1 MALFGVR
8 EIPGVGLSS
17 GDGPSRL
24 PCRAMRL
31 QIIGGGKMGEALLG
45 GLLQKNWAAA
55 TELAVIEAVPAR
67 RAELAVAFPGVGLP
81 EAILPGIDAI
91 VAVKPDAVVGVCQA
105 LGAAGVRRVLSIAA
119 GVTIDRLERALSST
133 AAVVRAMPNTP
144 ALVGL
149 GAAAI
154 AGGTHAGPDDR
165 AWAEA
170 ILSSVGTV
178 EVLDEALLDA
188 VTGLSG
194 SGPAYVF
201 LLAEAL
207 IAAGVAAGLPADVS
221 VRLTEQTLLGAST
234 LLAASADPPE
244 VLRRNVTSPGGTTAA
259 GLAVFDAAGFGA
271 IVTDVVLAAT
281 ARSRELGRVSISGEG
296 LST

>member
-1 MALFGVR
+1 
-8 EIPGVGLSS
+8 
-17 GDGPSRL
+17 
-24 PCRAMRL
+24 MRL

-45 GLLQKNWAAA
+45 GLLQKQWAAA
-55 TELAVIEAVPAR
+55 GELAVIEAVPAR
-67 RAELAVAFPGVGLP
+67 RAQLSAAFPGVGIH
-81 EAILPGIDAI
+81 ESIRPGVDAI
-91 VAVKPDAVVGVCQA
+91 VAVKPDAVAAVCEA
-105 LGAAGVRRVLSIAA
+105 LGAAGVGRVLSIAA
-119 GVTIDRLERALSST
+119 GVTIARLERALGT
-133 AAVVRAMPNTP
+133 NAAVVRAMPNTP

-154 AGGTHAGPDDR
+154 SGGTHAGADDR
-165 AWAEA
+165 AWAES

-178 EVLDEALLDA
+178 EVLDESLLDA

-207 IAAGVAAGLPADVS
+207 IAAGVAAGLPAEVS
-221 VRLTEQTLLGAST
+221 VRLTEQTLLGAAT

-259 GLAVFDAAGFGA
+259 GLAVFDAAGFGD
-271 IVTDVVLAAT
+271 IVTDVVRAAT
-281 ARSRELGRVSISGEG
+281 ARSRELGRVTPSGEG
-296 LST
+296 LSR